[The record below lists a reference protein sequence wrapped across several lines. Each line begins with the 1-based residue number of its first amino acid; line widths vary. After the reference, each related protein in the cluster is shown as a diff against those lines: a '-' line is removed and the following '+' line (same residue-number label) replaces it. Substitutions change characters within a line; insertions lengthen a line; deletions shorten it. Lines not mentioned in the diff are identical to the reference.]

1 MISMITQYPVIL
13 LIYHD
18 SSPISIL
25 IFPGSRSPAPPPN
38 PRPVQQQGN
47 NNNRRIQQKPA
58 KKVQRKPRVQKPKV
72 KKDPWPQVNVGF
84 RDV

>member
-1 MISMITQYPVIL
+1 MISMIAQYPVIL
-13 LIYHD
+13 LYYND
-18 SSPISIL
+18 WNPTSIL
-25 IFPGSRSPAPPPN
+25 IFLGSRSPAPLPK

-47 NNNRRIQQKPA
+47 NNNRRTQQKPA
-58 KKVQRKPRVQKPKV
+58 KKVQQKPRVQKPKV